1 MLLEEGSG
9 ELRLDRDWGQ
19 SALGGV
25 WARSRGILEIGSRA
39 AGGER
44 VGLGERAA
52 LSFLLLSTPWP
63 SSRVGGSK
71 HVNVGMLGVRP
82 SSSHSQDLRQ
92 ALLTRQERWLLA
104 A

>member
-1 MLLEEGSG
+1 MGKVKGHFGNWEP
-9 ELRLDRDWGQ
+9 
-19 SALGGV
+19 
-25 WARSRGILEIGSRA
+25 GSRWRE
-39 AGGER
+39 G
-44 VGLGERAA
+44 GLGERAA

-71 HVNVGMLGVRP
+71 PVNVGMLGVRP